1 MGMMMHSHR
10 LHPLRLIKH
19 TKPLFVIQLG
29 NIRWDTT
36 ANLLLVALKEQDL
49 VAKFS
54 EKQTA
59 GFDHYFTIPR
69 YSLRSGQS
77 LFT

>member
-1 MGMMMHSHR
+1 MMMHSHR
-10 LHPLRLIKH
+10 LHPPRLIKN

-29 NIRWDTT
+29 
-36 ANLLLVALKEQDL
+36 
-49 VAKFS
+49 AKSGGTQRRICCSSREKNKIWLQRFL

-59 GFDHYFTIPR
+59 GFDQYFTIAR
-69 YSLRSGQS
+69 YSLRGGQS